1 MILNYISI
9 YFIVAILLNIISSHP
24 LNILP
29 NSEWK
34 INHETLK
41 FNDSSENDR
50 IFGLIRWLIQKEQ
63 RNVYFSLDTTWMD
76 KLLFP
81 ESNVHISYIK
91 PNDIKNKIMPQPR

>member
-1 MILNYISI
+1 MII
-9 YFIVAILLNIISSHP
+9 YLIFSILLNIISSHP

-34 INHETLK
+34 INHDTLK

-50 IFGLIRWLIQKEQ
+50 IFGMIRWLIQKEQ
-63 RNVYFSLDTTWMD
+63 RNVYFSLDSTWMD
-76 KLLFP
+76 KLLLS

-91 PNDIKNKIMPQPR
+91 PNDIKNKIMSQPR